1 MDASTNDKGIF
12 IFGPFRLDASRRTL
26 SRDGDPIKLTSR
38 LFDTLLYLIEN
49 SGRLVEKDELLSAIW
64 GGRIVEEGNLTSAIS
79 ELRKILQI
87 EGETTPMIATAPR
100 RGYRFMAAVRHETS
114 PAPLAGMSIATPLI
128 ARRRKIPSLAV
139 IAIAAAA
146 ISIAISVWLAR
157 PQPVASPPAFAPP
170 ANSIAI
176 LPFANMSATADRD
189 YIADG
194 LSEELI
200 GALSE
205 INQMH
210 VIARTSSFAFKGSHT
225 GINDIARQLNVS
237 TVLEGSIREQGG
249 RLRITAE
256 LIDGLTGF
264 HLWSHIYDRDQ
275 GDVLHLQTDIAT
287 EVTRALKLTLLGGDL
302 AKLNRGGTNNPGA
315 LDAYLRGIAL
325 KHQMDPATGKAAL
338 AAFDQ
343 AIALDPYFAM
353 AHIMRA
359 RMLAGMAEGF
369 GDSTADVSAGRA
381 LAAQGMAAAELAVR
395 LASDLAPAHSA
406 LSDAALDDWDFQRA
420 GAEIGKAMELQPND
434 SATLIDYAWFQAY
447 TGHPDIAQE
456 AAQRAA
462 VLNPLSANVY
472 VDMVWT
478 QLWAR
483 NPLAAAQS
491 LRHAEQLKVGHA
503 LDVYLQG
510 RIALAEG
517 NYAAAQQICGAGED
531 WKQNYCLAIADHG
544 LGQQGAADAQLALLR
559 SRMGNNAAFQ
569 YADIYAQWGRPGD
582 ALDALENAYRVRDT
596 GMMEIQVD
604 PFLDPV
610 RGTDRFKDIV
620 RRLNFPN

>member
-1 MDASTNDKGIF
+1 
-12 IFGPFRLDASRRTL
+12 
-26 SRDGDPIKLTSR
+26 
-38 LFDTLLYLIEN
+38 
-49 SGRLVEKDELLSAIW
+49 
-64 GGRIVEEGNLTSAIS
+64 
-79 ELRKILQI
+79 
-87 EGETTPMIATAPR
+87 
-100 RGYRFMAAVRHETS
+100 
-114 PAPLAGMSIATPLI
+114 
-128 ARRRKIPSLAV
+128 
-139 IAIAAAA
+139 
-146 ISIAISVWLAR
+146 
-157 PQPVASPPAFAPP
+157 
-170 ANSIAI
+170 
-176 LPFANMSATADRD
+176 
-189 YIADG
+189 
-194 LSEELI
+194 
-200 GALSE
+200 
-205 INQMH
+205 
-210 VIARTSSFAFKGSHT
+210 
-225 GINDIARQLNVS
+225 
-237 TVLEGSIREQGG
+237 
-249 RLRITAE
+249 
-256 LIDGLTGF
+256 
-264 HLWSHIYDRDQ
+264 
-275 GDVLHLQTDIAT
+275 
-287 EVTRALKLTLLGGDL
+287 
-302 AKLNRGGTNNPGA
+302 
-315 LDAYLRGIAL
+315 LRGIAL